1 MICSRHSLER
11 CGRINYPQVIR
22 QEPEQL
28 REREQQLRGTVLVAR
43 VRLLRLLKT
52 GQAHNL
58 RHAAELLGYSTVQVT
73 RWWERYR
80 QVGLSGL
87 LTGKARPGRP
97 SRMTT
102 AAWRGLQQQMKAG
115 RISRLEEAR
124 QYLRAHWKI
133 NYASV
138 NGVWRL
144 FQQRRVKFK
153 TGRRR
158 HRQGGAGGAR
168 GVQKNFRGLLRK
180 HAVQRVLAI
189 DEGRFGLK
197 AWFRR
202 RWCPCGVRP
211 PWIVEDRYEWI
222 WVYVA
227 VEPTTG
233 WSYVLLLPET
243 DSRCLEIFCRH
254 LRQALGS
261 QRVGV
266 VLDGAGSHRSKQ
278 WAWPQDLVP
287 LFLPAHSP

>member
-73 RWWERYR
+73 RGWERSR

-115 RISRLEEAR
+115 RISRLGGSSPVLTRTLEDQLCQREWG
-124 QYLRAHWKI
+124 L
-133 NYASV
+133 ASV
-138 NGVWRL
+138 PATPREVQDRS
-144 FQQRRVKFK
+144 
-153 TGRRR
+153 TTAS
-158 HRQGGAGGAR
+158 AGG
-168 GVQKNFRGLLRK
+168 
-180 HAVQRVLAI
+180 
-189 DEGRFGLK
+189 
-197 AWFRR
+197 
-202 RWCPCGVRP
+202 CGWGKGGYKKLSRP
-211 PWIVEDRYEWI
+211 
-222 WVYVA
+222 A
-227 VEPTTG
+227 
-233 WSYVLLLPET
+233 PET
-243 DSRCLEIFCRH
+243 RRTA
-254 LRQALGS
+254 R
-261 QRVGV
+261 
-266 VLDGAGSHRSKQ
+266 AGDR
-278 WAWPQDLVP
+278 
-287 LFLPAHSP
+287 

>member
-11 CGRINYPQVIR
+11 CVRINYPQVIR

-158 HRQGGAGGAR
+158 HRQADAAAQEAFKKTFAACSGNTPYSACWR
-168 GVQKNFRGLLRK
+168 
-180 HAVQRVLAI
+180 
-189 DEGRFGLK
+189 
-197 AWFRR
+197 
-202 RWCPCGVRP
+202 
-211 PWIVEDRYEWI
+211 
-222 WVYVA
+222 
-227 VEPTTG
+227 
-233 WSYVLLLPET
+233 
-243 DSRCLEIFCRH
+243 
-254 LRQALGS
+254 
-261 QRVGV
+261 
-266 VLDGAGSHRSKQ
+266 
-278 WAWPQDLVP
+278 
-287 LFLPAHSP
+287 